1 MFKIKFFKLSLIG
14 IVILILSSCK
24 SKNIIGSWEF
34 VEVYE
39 GVIINNIDT
48 LKSKENNSRKGTGI
62 LKFKDNQTFTS
73 MDHKGDYQKNRN
85 ILKLKYSTDNDTVLM
100 NISYLDKNYLLL
112 SSEKGNP
119 TTWFYR
125 KIKN

>member
-14 IVILILSSCK
+14 IFILCLSSCK
-24 SKNIIGSWEF
+24 SKNIVGSWEF

-48 LKSKENNSRKGTGI
+48 LKSKENNSKKGKGV
-62 LKFKDNQTFTS
+62 LKLDDNQYFTS
-73 MDHKGDYQKNRN
+73 MDLKGNYQKSKNL
-85 ILKLKYSTDNDTVLM
+85 LKLKYSTDNDTVLM

-112 SSEKGNP
+112 SSKKGNP